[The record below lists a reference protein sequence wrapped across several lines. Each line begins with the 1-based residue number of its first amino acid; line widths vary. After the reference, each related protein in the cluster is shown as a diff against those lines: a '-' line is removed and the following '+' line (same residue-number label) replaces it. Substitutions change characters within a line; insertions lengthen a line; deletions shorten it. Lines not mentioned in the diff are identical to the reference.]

1 MLTELRVENFAI
13 IDQLELQ
20 FSKGLIS
27 FTGETG
33 AGKSILMVALDILL
47 GSRGDTTH
55 IRSGDDRASVEAVF
69 RIDPVVRESVHSLL
83 NQEELLDDP
92 NNLTL
97 SRELRR
103 NGRNVARVNGHSV
116 NVSILRELG
125 EYLVD
130 IHGQSEHLSLL
141 RVREHLGL
149 LDRYAN
155 IEDTLSVYQLSYR
168 RLKGIQRE
176 LNDLR
181 QSERESTRRA
191 DLLSYQIDEIASAN
205 LETGE
210 DEQLKNE
217 RNRLAN
223 AETLTSLCQEALL
236 VLDEGIPNQPTAID
250 LIGQAVESIEKLVRL
265 DPSKSSLNIQVTG
278 LFDGVSELSRSLRY
292 FMDSIEYDP
301 QRLEQVEERLNLINT
316 LKRKYGDTI
325 EEILEFAQTAV
336 QELETITL
344 SNERIA
350 ELETLEKEVLI
361 RLGEQGLELSKIRH
375 QAANHLVQALESELN
390 DLRMSQAHFR
400 VDIHQQPDSEG
411 ISLNNETR
419 VAFNRTGI
427 DQIEFFIETNPGEGF
442 KPLVKIASGGETSR
456 LMLALKN
463 VLARADNVPTLVF
476 DEIDQG
482 IGGRVGT
489 VVGQKLRML
498 TDRHQ
503 VLCITHLPQLAAY
516 AQQHFRVH
524 KVIQNGRTITKVELV
539 EGEARLEELASMMGE
554 ISVGT
559 LRSAQEILHAV
570 GDLPSEA

>member
-155 IEDTLSVYQLSYR
+155 IEDTLSVYQLTYR